1 MTVVAQR
8 EHEFRSKLPIVLLLS
23 GLLAATIALLEPV
36 KSAVWN
42 WNEINLGFEA
52 LLARLAPPFAVVW
65 LGIAGVS
72 MLAIAIAPRRVISVL
87 VALYVAL
94 WAQGNWF
101 VWSYGSFDGSPI
113 DWSEHSGK
121 GTLEVAFWVSV
132 LMLALI
138 KPGWVSARAR
148 SIAAIVFALQLTA
161 IAGQIHQNAPLPAR
175 SDSVNPAS
183 IQNLR
188 LYSRELNVI
197 IIVLDGLQSDFL
209 SEAIQD
215 PDLHD
220 AMPPG
225 FTYYRNAAAVYPI
238 TGNSLPTMLT
248 SRAIPVDANDKEWL
262 NAQMAES
269 LPARLAEHGFEGVV
283 TTLSSFLRPSSA
295 EWGYEYVSSETLA
308 AAGSASAAWRKDASD
323 VFALGA
329 FRLVPHFIKPLIYD
343 YGEWQIPR
351 LYPPREVVTRDP
363 TISQETRT
371 DLAVFDE
378 LIASASAGDSP
389 PQFRFFHFFGLHRPY
404 TADKSCSHRV
414 RGTHRTRAI
423 ATTHCVMAR
432 TNEFLRKLDEIGVYD
447 QSLVFVLADHGA
459 RKVSIEVSAANPKIR
474 ESERLERPANHNAAP
489 IDWYGRGVPVFL
501 AKPVGD
507 RNSLRVSDVPVSL
520 CDVPK
525 SVLDSMA
532 IEHDFGCESIF
543 HEQIALR
550 KPRIMHLRNINEKI
564 RKSLGMPPATP
575 GLIHEKIA
583 IVGHSWLPESWIP
596 IDSNSN

>member
-1 MTVVAQR
+1 MTVVAHR
-8 EHEFRSKLPIVLLLS
+8 ENEFRSKLPMVLLLS

-42 WNEINLGFEA
+42 WSEINLGFEA
-52 LLARLAPPFAVVW
+52 LFARLALPFAVAW

-72 MLAIAIAPRRVISVL
+72 TLAIAVAPRRVISVL

-121 GTLEVAFWVSV
+121 GMLEVALWVSV
-132 LMLALI
+132 MMLTLI
-138 KPGWVSARAR
+138 KPGWVCARAR
-148 SIAAIVFALQLTA
+148 RIAAIVFALQLTA
-161 IAGQIHQNAPLPAR
+161 IAGQIYQNAPLPAKPY
-175 SDSVNPAS
+175 SVKPAS
-183 IQNLR
+183 IQNVG

-197 IIVLDGLQSDFL
+197 IIVLDGLQSDFF

-215 PDLHD
+215 PDLRD

-225 FTYYRNAAAVYPI
+225 FTYYRNAVALYPM

-248 SRAIPVDANDKEWL
+248 SKVIPDDANAKEWL

-269 LPARLAEHGFEGVV
+269 LPTRLAERGFEGVV
-283 TTLSSFLRPSSA
+283 TTFSPFLRPSSG
-295 EWGYEYVSSETLA
+295 EWGYEYLSSETLA

-343 YGEWQIPR
+343 NGEWQIPR
-351 LYPPREVVTRDP
+351 LYRPRELIVRDP
-363 TISQETRT
+363 AISQQTRT

-378 LIASASAGDSP
+378 LIASASAGDRP
-389 PQFRFFHFFGLHRPY
+389 PQFRFFHLFGSHRPY
-404 TADKSCSHRV
+404 TADKSCSR
-414 RGTHRTRAI
+414 RITGTIRTRAI
-423 ATTHCVMAR
+423 ATTHCILTR

-447 QSLVFVLADHGA
+447 QSLIFVLADHGA
-459 RKVSIEVSAANPKIR
+459 RKVPIEVSAAHPKIR
-474 ESERLERPANHNAAP
+474 ENERLEEPANHNAAP
-489 IDWYGRGVPVFL
+489 VDWYGRGVPVFL
-501 AKPVGD
+501 AKPIGD

-550 KPRIMHLRNINEKI
+550 EPRIMHIRSINEKN

-575 GLIHEKIA
+575 GSIRAKIA
-583 IVGHSWLPESWIP
+583 IVGHSWLAESWVA
-596 IDSNSN
+596 IDSKPN